1 VGLNVREIGIKLFRI
16 GLTCTVVIA
25 VLWVGS
31 RFSALEQKGKA
42 DVYEL
47 MQGPAKGMPDFR
59 EGGRIGALGHTFVN
73 GQRFA
78 YSAEVVHASIHDVI
92 SFYKKLYMP
101 ERIRMIP
108 DKEMKEIG
116 FVPGSKAARLLE
128 GFERVVGLS
137 GAPVFVK
144 EGPSYGFLG
153 VLDRGDNEK
162 WFIKK
167 GNLRDTVIG
176 KAVVAMKEDPD
187 SDKTTIIRY
196 WTEGPFQL
204 EKLFPKNGEDVPGE
218 DLDDVDRHPYSQR
231 LLCMR
236 QADDFGTAA
245 TMIYAVDDTVS
256 STHDYYLSDLLGNGW
271 DVPDAARKGAQRA
284 GYSNTIF
291 ASRGPRL
298 LTVLFGRTS
307 EGTTLVTMIEQ
318 IQKDR

>member
-1 VGLNVREIGIKLFRI
+1 MGLNVRENSIKLFRI

-31 RFSALEQKGKA
+31 RFSVLEQKGKA

-59 EGGRIGALGHTFVN
+59 EGGRIGAIGHTFVN

-78 YSAEVVHASIHDVI
+78 YSIEEIPASIHEVI
-92 SFYKKLYMP
+92 SFYKELYIP
-101 ERIRMIP
+101 RRIRTIP
-108 DKEMKEIG
+108 DEDMKRMG
-116 FVPGSKAARLLE
+116 FIPGSDAYKILE
-128 GFERVVGLS
+128 GFERIIGLG
-137 GAPVFVK
+137 GAPVFTK

-153 VLDRGDNEK
+153 VLDKGDNEK

-167 GNLRDTVIG
+167 GSLRDTVVG
-176 KAVVAMKEDPD
+176 KAVVAIKEDPD
-187 SDKTTIIRY
+187 SDKTTVIRY

-218 DLDDVDRHPYSQR
+218 DLDDIDRHPYSQR

-236 QADDFGTAA
+236 QTDDFGVAA
-245 TMIYAVDDTVS
+245 TMVYAVDDTVS

-271 DVPDAARKGAQRA
+271 NVPDAAQKGAQRA
-284 GYSNTIF
+284 GYSTTIF
-291 ASRGPRL
+291 ASKGPRL
-298 LTVLFGRTS
+298 LTVLFGRTTG
-307 EGTTLVTMIEQ
+307 ETTLVTMIEQ
-318 IQKDR
+318 IQKNR